1 MDAPSADIA
10 PGASQA
16 TAPGAATR
24 LPHQAR
30 AMVLGLTLGVDD
42 GLVGYATLLV
52 LVLVLALGRA
62 VVLGALRNF
71 SRDRKRPRGIL
82 RTAGT

>member
-1 MDAPSADIA
+1 
-10 PGASQA
+10 
-16 TAPGAATR
+16 
-24 LPHQAR
+24 
-30 AMVLGLTLGVDD
+30 MVLGLTLGVDD